1 MRDALARLD
10 LPAFADLHVHFMPP
24 PVMAAVWRYFD
35 RAGPLLGR
43 PWPVR
48 YRGTDSE
55 RVEFLR
61 DCGVGLFAGL
71 SYAHKPEMAEYLTDW
86 SLAFAAE
93 VPEAVATGTFFPEP
107 GVGGYVSEAIE
118 RGCQLFKIHLQVGDF
133 DPRDPRLDPVW
144 DVLSATGT
152 PVIIHAGSGPVPGRF
167 TGPEPLRQV
176 LARFPH
182 LPAVIA
188 HFGSPEER
196 EFVELALT
204 YPTVGL
210 DTTMVDTDF
219 MSDIHRLDRSVL
231 PHVRELG
238 LDGRVFF
245 GTDFPNI
252 PHPYD
257 DQLRVIERWDLD
269 DDWLRAVLWDNAVR
283 LVGAG

>member
-10 LPAFADLHVHFMPP
+10 LLPSPICTCTSCRRRSWQRCGATSTGRVLC
-24 PVMAAVWRYFD
+24 WG
-35 RAGPLLGR
+35 GPGR
-43 PWPVR
+43 SATEAPIAN
-48 YRGTDSE
+48 GSD
-55 RVEFLR
+55 LR

-188 HFGSPEER
+188 HFGS
-196 EFVELALT
+196 L
-204 YPTVGL
+204 
-210 DTTMVDTDF
+210 
-219 MSDIHRLDRSVL
+219 RSASSSNW
-231 PHVRELG
+231 R
-238 LDGRVFF
+238 
-245 GTDFPNI
+245 
-252 PHPYD
+252 
-257 DQLRVIERWDLD
+257 
-269 DDWLRAVLWDNAVR
+269 
-283 LVGAG
+283 